1 MAGAGSGKTSVLT
14 NRVAY
19 LVKDQGVN
27 PFNILAITFT
37 NKAAQEM
44 KERIQLLIDYDIS
57 KMAVATFHSLCAR
70 CLRIDADK
78 LGYDSNF
85 SIYDSADA
93 RTVVKAIMREMD
105 IDQKEITPQAVQSG
119 ISRAKNSG
127 KSPAE
132 YMDDLFYGMGDKMST
147 LLARY
152 ENRLKSENAMDF
164 DDLLINMV
172 RLLETNEEVRR
183 YYTNRFQYIM
193 VDEYQ
198 DTNSV
203 QYQLVKILGEKYKNV
218 FVVGDD
224 DQSIYA
230 WRGADIRNILDFE
243 KDYRDTKVIKLEQ
256 NYRSHEKI
264 LRVANAVISKAAE
277 RKDKTVWS
285 AEKEGE
291 KPFLFNAGSDFQEAE
306 FVVREIRRLVDEGR
320 QYSDMA
326 VLYRSHNQSRVI
338 EEKLRTYGI
347 PYQIYG
353 GLSFYDRKEIKDIL
367 AYLAL
372 IDNPNADTEFMRV
385 INEPKRGIGTVT
397 LDKLISYAEENGLSY
412 LQAAEMV
419 SEDASNNLSTKFKGF
434 AELFS
439 ELSADAEEMS
449 VGELVKRVYEASGYR
464 AMLTD
469 TIDTENRTRM
479 DNIDE
484 LVSAAYTYEETAE
497 NPSLTDYLSSLSLI
511 SDVDTMTDEG
521 SVTLM
526 TIHSAKGLEFD
537 TVFMVGMEET
547 VFPTW
552 RSIEE
557 GKTDE
562 ERRLCY
568 VGITRAKKLLYF
580 SNCQKRN
587 VYATTKYNKPSQFLE
602 DISEDMLSL
611 LTPPKK
617 TQEQQPTESRKKK
630 TPTMFQEHV
639 KFKAH
644 KQGAPAAD
652 YKVGM
657 NVSHNRFGTGKIKEI
672 TGQGDATIALI
683 AFPEGDKKMF
693 LALAPL
699 KIV

>member
-1 MAGAGSGKTSVLT
+1 
-14 NRVAY
+14 
-19 LVKDQGVN
+19 
-27 PFNILAITFT
+27 
-37 NKAAQEM
+37 
-44 KERIQLLIDYDIS
+44 
-57 KMAVATFHSLCAR
+57 
-70 CLRIDADK
+70 
-78 LGYDSNF
+78 
-85 SIYDSADA
+85 
-93 RTVVKAIMREMD
+93 MREMD

-203 QYQLVKILGEKYKNV
+203 QYQLVKTLGEKYKNV

-449 VGELVKRVYEASGYR
+449 VGELVK
-464 AMLTD
+464 L
-469 TIDTENRTRM
+469 
-479 DNIDE
+479 
-484 LVSAAYTYEETAE
+484 
-497 NPSLTDYLSSLSLI
+497 
-511 SDVDTMTDEG
+511 
-521 SVTLM
+521 
-526 TIHSAKGLEFD
+526 
-537 TVFMVGMEET
+537 
-547 VFPTW
+547 
-552 RSIEE
+552 
-557 GKTDE
+557 
-562 ERRLCY
+562 
-568 VGITRAKKLLYF
+568 
-580 SNCQKRN
+580 
-587 VYATTKYNKPSQFLE
+587 
-602 DISEDMLSL
+602 
-611 LTPPKK
+611 
-617 TQEQQPTESRKKK
+617 
-630 TPTMFQEHV
+630 
-639 KFKAH
+639 
-644 KQGAPAAD
+644 
-652 YKVGM
+652 
-657 NVSHNRFGTGKIKEI
+657 
-672 TGQGDATIALI
+672 
-683 AFPEGDKKMF
+683 
-693 LALAPL
+693 
-699 KIV
+699 